1 MPRNSFILFAAFLS
15 VAFILL
21 PFIFFEIQSSPHYY
35 AGILDYF
42 RIDSR
47 TKIPLQ
53 SGGSIEY
60 DPIKGIRSLPLG
72 EDSIKDIK
80 KSIPDFG
87 KINKDVD
94 EETGIDFF
102 KVFKWIWRGIK
113 EIFWFKGLLPNTIS
127 TANDKFQPKSL

>member
-21 PFIFFEIQSSPHYY
+21 PFVFFEIQSSPHYY

-42 RIDSR
+42 RIDTR

-60 DPIKGIRSLPLG
+60 DPIKGIRSLPQ
-72 EDSIKDIK
+72 
-80 KSIPDFG
+80 SIPDFG

-113 EIFWFKGLLPNTIS
+113 EIFWFIGELVT
-127 TANDKFQPKSL
+127 